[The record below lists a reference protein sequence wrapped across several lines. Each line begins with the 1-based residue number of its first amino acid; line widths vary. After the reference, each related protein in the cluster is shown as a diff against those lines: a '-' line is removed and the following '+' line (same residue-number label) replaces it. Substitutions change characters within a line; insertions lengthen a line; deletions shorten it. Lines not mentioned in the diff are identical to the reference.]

1 MGCGSNERF
10 PAVVDE
16 SFFTALRTG
25 GSHAGVELNETALQR
40 LSILNPIASAV
51 GFHTMIE
58 TVFNVLV
65 GLPSARHKKVS
76 KPVYDYDQKTGLYRG
91 GKTLVGLGLA
101 YQYVVETSGK
111 LAMHIHGGVWGA
123 ITDRLLSKA
132 ASHKDLFEA
141 VAKAL
146 DSQCCASLP
155 FEVHVVHASR
165 KVLKVRAT
173 RPALCDPPTR
183 IDADLSP
190 PTLDS
195 TDTRRRIWADT
206 KRVQLWAASLGDHTE
221 HHATCEKGFSGRF
234 YCRMN
239 KPTGHGEETKP
250 KTCVWQLVRKREAAD
265 EFIAEHLWLCRSKAC
280 NEIATCDPELSRWDP
295 PQRTHEIY
303 VIEPRALP
311 LPTLDGGGTR
321 GLVCS
326 YAPTPFCLGTPSAL
340 TQLSL
345 PCTCTC
351 VCGWVGAT
359 IAGGALAPAQG
370 HACAGRRTQTPS
382 PRAARVSPAA
392 AVGQLARRADDRL
405 GDRTEDAGVSPRSN
419 AARYGRTLVA

>member
-1 MGCGSNERF
+1 MFARPCRRPQFNDANIGNGFLAYKVGDHCDD
-10 PAVVDE
+10 AHC
-16 SFFTALRTG
+16 TG
-25 GSHAGVELNETALQR
+25 TSPDHRDLGATDSQKTLGGLHMAGVFNG
-40 LSILNPIASAV
+40 LSNYTPSHRAR
-51 GFHTMIE
+51 
-58 TVFNVLV
+58 
-65 GLPSARHKKVS
+65 LPSVHNVYVSAAAPTARAEFLE
-76 KPVYDYDQKTGLYRG
+76 QAL
-91 GKTLVGLGLA
+91 
-101 YQYVVETSGK
+101 
-111 LAMHIHGGVWGA
+111 HIHGGVWGA

-155 FEVHVVHASR
+155 FEVHVIHASR